1 VSAGYGTDLAFVHDA
16 GFGDFARGAAP
27 WILAQ
32 LRRRGI
38 RGGRVV
44 DLGCGS
50 GIWAATLGRAGYEVH
65 GVDISPA
72 MLALARR
79 RAPRATFRRG
89 SLLTAPL
96 PACDAVTALG
106 ECVCYAFDARA
117 GMRALARLFRRVHR
131 ALRPGGLFVFDVAT
145 PGRGA
150 GPPVRWHA
158 GDGWVVIARMGED
171 AGNGPSRVGSRRS
184 AGAARRGGGATSCIG
199 CGCIGPR
206 RCCER
211 SPPPASVRGRSAA
224 TDGSGWRGDGWRWWR
239 GRRIGE
245 PHAR

>member
-1 VSAGYGTDLAFVHDA
+1 VSRAYGTDLAFVHDA
-16 GFGDFARGAAP
+16 GFGHFARDAAP
-27 WILAQ
+27 WILGQ
-32 LRRRGI
+32 LRRRGL
-38 RGGRVV
+38 GAGRVV

-50 GIWAATLGRAGYEVH
+50 GIWAAALGRAGYEVH

-89 SLLTAPL
+89 SLLAAPL

-106 ECVCYAFDARA
+106 ECVCYAFDARDSV
-117 GMRALARLFRRVHR
+117 RALARLFRRVHR

-158 GDGWVVIARMGED
+158 GDGWVVIARVIED
-171 AGNGPSRVGSRRS
+171 AGKRTLTRRITTFRRS
-184 AGAARRGGGATSCIG
+184 GRAWRRSDELHRLRLYRAEEVLRALTAAGFRARA
-199 CGCIGPR
+199 
-206 RCCER
+206 
-211 SPPPASVRGRSAA
+211 VRGYGPVRLPR
-224 TDGSGWRGDGWRWWR
+224 GWVALV
-239 GRRIGE
+239 
-245 PHAR
+245 ARKEDR